1 MKTVVEKRNKII
13 KTNKLIWIGLLI
25 LPLLTS
31 CAQVSDVS
39 TNLDKENFKQYFSP
53 SKVKIVDDESHFEGK
68 YKMVGLVE
76 GEDCQVKPHHAAPD
90 LIEARTMARGKA
102 YDLGAN
108 AIVFSGCT
116 TVKTDRCLAN
126 LICYGKAYQVIP
138 NND

>member
-1 MKTVVEKRNKII
+1 MKTVLDKRFKNI
-13 KTNKLIWIGLLI
+13 KKVSLNLTSVLLVA
-25 LPLLTS
+25 LLTS

-39 TNLDKENFKQYFSP
+39 TNLDKKNFKQYFSP
-53 SKVKIVDDESHFEGK
+53 SKVKIVDDENQFEGK

-76 GEDCQVKPHHAAPD
+76 GEDCQVKPHHATPD
-90 LIEARTMARGKA
+90 PIEARTMARGKA

-126 LICYGKAYQVIP
+126 LICYGKAYQVIT